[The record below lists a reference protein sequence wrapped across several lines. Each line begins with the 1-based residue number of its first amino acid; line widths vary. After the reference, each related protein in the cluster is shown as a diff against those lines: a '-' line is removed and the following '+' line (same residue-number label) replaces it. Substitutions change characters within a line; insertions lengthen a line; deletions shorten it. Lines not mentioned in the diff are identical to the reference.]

1 MSNLQL
7 SPQEAAQH
15 LLTRRKARAHLLDFV
30 QYTFPKYKAATHH
43 KLIAEKLDAV
53 VDGRIKRLL
62 IFAPPRHGKSELVSR
77 KLPAYFLGRYP
88 DRQVISSGYGDDFVE
103 EFGRDVRNLVTSSE
117 YHALF
122 PDVSLAADSKAK
134 ARWNIGGY
142 RGAYIAAGVG
152 GQITGK
158 GAHLLVIDD
167 PVKDRKEA
175 NSEAKR
181 EDVWNWYRAVAYPRL
196 EEQAAIVLTLTR
208 WHEDDLAGRL
218 LQAEANG
225 GQPWEKISFR
235 ALSERGEAL
244 WPEKFPR
251 EVLEETRT
259 VLGPYEWEALYQGR
273 PAPLEGSLFKP
284 DQIQILDAEPA
295 GVRWVRAWDLAATK
309 DGGAYTA
316 GVKLG
321 KWDSRIVVADVT
333 RLQGSPDEVEQVLVA
348 TASRDGK
355 SCEIHLPQDP
365 GQAGKAQIQYLTSKL
380 AGYQVKSSP
389 ETGDKVTRA
398 SPFASQVNVGNVRL
412 VRGTWNQA
420 YIEELRVFPSGAKK
434 DQVDASSRA
443 FAATVDTDVSWFG

>member
-1 MSNLQL
+1 M
-7 SPQEAAQH
+7 
-15 LLTRRKARAHLLDFV
+15 
-30 QYTFPKYKAATHH
+30 
-43 KLIAEKLDAV
+43 IAEKLDAV

-134 ARWNIGGY
+134 ARWNIGGH

-251 EVLEETRT
+251 EVLEETRA
-259 VLGPYEWEALYQGR
+259 VLGPYEWEALYQGC

-284 DQIQILDAEPA
+284 DKIQVLDAEPA
-295 GVRWVRAWDLAATK
+295 GLHWIRAWDFAGTAG
-309 DGGAYTA
+309 GGAYSA
-316 GVKLG
+316 GLKLG
-321 KWDSRIVVADVT
+321 KWNDRLVIADVV
-333 RLQGSPDEVEQVLVA
+333 RFQGSPDEVERTLVGTA
-348 TASRDGK
+348 TQDGQ
-355 SCEIHLPQDP
+355 SCEIDIPQDP
-365 GQAGKAQIQYLTSKL
+365 GQAGKSQVQYFTSKL
-380 AGYQVKSSP
+380 IGYRVKSSP

-398 SPFASQVNVGNVRL
+398 SPFASQVNVGNVYM
-412 VRGTWNQA
+412 VRGAWNRPFV
-420 YIEELRVFPSGAKK
+420 EELRVFPNGKYK
-434 DQVDASSRA
+434 DQVDAASRA
-443 FAATVDTDVSWFG
+443 FASITTARRSFFG